1 MKKGVLL
8 FANNNEQIDYIKQ
21 AIFCAKRIKRFTKLH
36 VTLVTDDVQHL
47 KKFPFYKKYIN
58 KIIKAQ
64 SSKETQQ
71 KKFYDGDSY
80 IDATWK
86 NFSRATCYDITPY
99 EQTLV
104 IDTDF
109 IINSPSILEC
119 FKTNHDFLINRFA
132 FDLNTVRDS
141 STELLVS
148 NTSIPMYWATVFYFT
163 KTTKTKILFN
173 LIQHIRNNW
182 SYYKLLYNIVSN
194 TYRNDFAFSIAL
206 HILSNHQSIVW
217 PKVLPTLYMITGK
230 DTLLNIE
237 DTKMTLLL
245 QQGQKEIACSITG
258 SDLHIMNKFSL
269 DRYVDK
275 DFANE

>member
-245 QQGQKEIACSITG
+245 QQDQKEIACSITG

>member
-36 VTLVTDDVQHL
+36 VTLVTDDIEHL

-58 KIIKAQ
+58 NVVKAQ

-109 IINSPSILEC
+109 IINSRSVLEC
-119 FKTNHDFLINRFA
+119 FNTNYDFLINRFA
-132 FDLNTVRDS
+132 FDLNTTRDNS
-141 STELLVS
+141 SELLVS
-148 NTSIPMYWATVFYFT
+148 NTSIPMYWATVFYFK
-163 KTTKTKILFN
+163 KTTKTKILFD
-173 LIQHIRNNW
+173 LIQHIRDNW

-194 TYRNDFAFSIAL
+194 TYRNDYAFSIAL
-206 HILSNHQSIVW
+206 HILSNHQSITW

-230 DTLLNIE
+230 DILLDITE
-237 DTKMTLLL
+237 TKMVVLL
-245 QQGQKEIACSITG
+245 QQGQKEIACSMTG

-269 DRYVDK
+269 DRYIDK

>member
-1 MKKGVLL
+1 M
-8 FANNNEQIDYIKQ
+8 ESSP
-21 AIFCAKRIKRFTKLH
+21 R
-36 VTLVTDDVQHL
+36 VQWIREE

-86 NFSRATCYDITPY
+86 NFSRATCFDITPY